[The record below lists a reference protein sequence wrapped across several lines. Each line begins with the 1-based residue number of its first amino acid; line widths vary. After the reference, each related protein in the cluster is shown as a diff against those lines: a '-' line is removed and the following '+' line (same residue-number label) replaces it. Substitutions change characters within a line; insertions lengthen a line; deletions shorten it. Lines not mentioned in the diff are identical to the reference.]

1 MARWQQCRVL
11 LIPLLPLKLECQQC
25 RCKDGI
31 EGCLQELVKLN
42 LQSEEA
48 VRYIG
53 NFRYILIPEIINKF
67 TTVMS
72 DPVRAKHVQVFK
84 LKLK

>member
-1 MARWQQCRVL
+1 MKKPTN
-11 LIPLLPLKLECQQC
+11 I
-25 RCKDGI
+25 
-31 EGCLQELVKLN
+31 
-42 LQSEEA
+42 
-48 VRYIG
+48 VRQLAS
-53 NFRYILIPEIINKF
+53 FRYILISEIINKF